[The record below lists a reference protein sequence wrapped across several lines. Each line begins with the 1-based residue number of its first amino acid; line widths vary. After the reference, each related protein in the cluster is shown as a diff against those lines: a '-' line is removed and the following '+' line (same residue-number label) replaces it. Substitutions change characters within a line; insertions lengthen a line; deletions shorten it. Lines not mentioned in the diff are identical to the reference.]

1 MADFPDLIEILE
13 QVGVEH
19 FLAVAPIEAL
29 DEGVLIRLAR
39 LDEPKVDQVLFAP

>member
-1 MADFPDLIEILE
+1 MAGIPDLTEILE

-29 DEGVLIRLAR
+29 DEGVRIRLAR
-39 LDEPKVDQVLFAP
+39 LDEAKVDQVLLAP